1 MRQQAQSEGARAH
14 GPWRWAPGKFPFPPS
29 DQDNHALPF
38 ASVLFLSGVGDC
50 AGGLA
55 GMEQELLQMHPGCVA
70 IVLPHGT
77 EGSDLK
83 GGRMTL
89 FLPQPDLKSRP
100 E

>member
-1 MRQQAQSEGARAH
+1 MCVYMQICVYSREEGGGER
-14 GPWRWAPGKFPFPPS
+14 GSFPPS

-38 ASVLFLSGVGDC
+38 ASVLFLSGFGDC